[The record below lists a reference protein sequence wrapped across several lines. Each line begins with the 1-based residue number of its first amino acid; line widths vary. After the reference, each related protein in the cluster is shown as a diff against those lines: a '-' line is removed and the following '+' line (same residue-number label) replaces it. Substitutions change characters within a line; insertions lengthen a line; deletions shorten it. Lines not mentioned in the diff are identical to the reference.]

1 MANNFKTAIITGGAR
16 RIGAAICR
24 RLHQNNINLLVHY
37 NSSKDDAI
45 KLEAELSAKR
55 KNSITIISA
64 DLINR
69 NECEKLIKTCNE
81 IYGRIDILIN
91 NASTYYPTK
100 IGDISETHWDDL
112 LGINLKAA
120 LFLSQSAAPFL
131 KKTKGSIIN
140 ITDANIDNPKK
151 DYSVY
156 SLAKAGLINLT
167 KSLAKDLAPDIRVNS
182 IAPGPII
189 WPDSNQSFDEAYKK
203 TVIDQT
209 LLKRTGEPDDI
220 AKAIEYILAAE
231 YITGHNLKVDGGRSV

>member
-69 NECEKLIKTCNE
+69 NECEKLIKMCNE

-112 LGINLKAA
+112 LGVNLKAA

>member
-81 IYGRIDILIN
+81 IYEFLTFITIN
-91 NASTYYPTK
+91 
-100 IGDISETHWDDL
+100 
-112 LGINLKAA
+112 
-120 LFLSQSAAPFL
+120 
-131 KKTKGSIIN
+131 
-140 ITDANIDNPKK
+140 
-151 DYSVY
+151 
-156 SLAKAGLINLT
+156 
-167 KSLAKDLAPDIRVNS
+167 
-182 IAPGPII
+182 
-189 WPDSNQSFDEAYKK
+189 
-203 TVIDQT
+203 
-209 LLKRTGEPDDI
+209 
-220 AKAIEYILAAE
+220 
-231 YITGHNLKVDGGRSV
+231 